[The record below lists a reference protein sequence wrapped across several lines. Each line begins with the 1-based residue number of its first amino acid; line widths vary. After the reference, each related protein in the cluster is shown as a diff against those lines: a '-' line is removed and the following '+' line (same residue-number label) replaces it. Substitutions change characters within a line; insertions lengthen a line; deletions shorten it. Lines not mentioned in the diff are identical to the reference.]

1 MSSAIFSC
9 NTISKQFDEYEVFR
23 DISFSISR
31 GEKVGLV
38 GPNGSGKSTL
48 LKIISG
54 IIKADSGTVIPS
66 QDTKIGY
73 LPQIHQDRYGLS
85 GGEIAKKAISG
96 MISSG
101 YNLFLLDEPTND
113 LDRTGLEHL
122 ENFLSRSNNAFIII
136 SHDRAFLDKIV
147 TRIIEIDP
155 IKKTLHEYMGNYSDY
170 VRQREEDIRH
180 EWKQYGDKIENSKRM
195 QEEVEQRVSW
205 VKKIERKRN
214 DKKKVSSRITE
225 KPPSSL
231 LRDKEGDAG
240 RRARIMKDKLKKFLE
255 DTDEIQKPSRS
266 LPVKINFEVKRGSTK
281 VFEVRGVVKDMGNK
295 SIGPIDL
302 SIQYGDRWNI
312 SGQNGAGKTTLLKML
327 IGESI
332 PSQGV
337 IERGQDVIIGYV
349 PQDRWLAESGKVVLD
364 EFSRVTGKG
373 ESEAR
378 KILNRFKIGKDK
390 VFNDIS
396 LLSPGECS
404 RFIIAELLAI
414 KPNCL
419 ILDEPSNH
427 LDLEILEELEKGL
440 IDYKG
445 TLIVVSHDRY
455 LLEKIRLDH
464 VFDMN
469 EITLKY

>member
-9 NTISKQFDEYEVFR
+9 NDISKQFDEYEVFK
-23 DISFSISR
+23 DISFSIGR

-48 LKIISG
+48 LKIIGG
-54 IIKADSGTVIPS
+54 IIETDSGTVNPS
-66 QDTKIGY
+66 QDAKIGY

-96 MISSG
+96 MTSSG

-113 LDRTGLEHL
+113 LDKTGLDHL
-122 ENFLSRSNNAFIII
+122 ENFVSRSNNAFIII
-136 SHDRAFLDKIV
+136 SHDRAFLDKVV

-155 IKKTLHEYMGNYSDY
+155 VKKTLHQYTGNYSDY
-170 VRQREEDIRH
+170 VRQREKDIRH
-180 EWKQYGDKIENSKRM
+180 EWKQYEDKIENSKKM

-205 VKKIERKRN
+205 VKKIEKKRK

-255 DTDEIQKPSRS
+255 GTDEIQKPSRS
-266 LPVKINFEVKRGSTK
+266 LPVRISFEAKRGSTK
-281 VFEVRGVVKDMGNK
+281 VFEVKGVVKDIGNK
-295 SIGPIDL
+295 SIGPINL

-327 IGESI
+327 LGEST
-332 PSQGV
+332 PNQGIV
-337 IERGQDVIIGYV
+337 ERGQDVVIGYV

-396 LLSPGECS
+396 LLSPGEYS

-440 IDYKG
+440 VDYEG

-455 LLEKIRLDH
+455 LLEKIELNH
-464 VFDMN
+464 CFDMD
-469 EITLKY
+469 EL